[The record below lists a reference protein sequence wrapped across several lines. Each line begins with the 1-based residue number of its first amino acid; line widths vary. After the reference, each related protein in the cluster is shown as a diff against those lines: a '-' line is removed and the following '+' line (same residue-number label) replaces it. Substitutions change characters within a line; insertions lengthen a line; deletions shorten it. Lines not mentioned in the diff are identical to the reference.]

1 MFNKYNRLSVLRII
15 LTMVITL
22 GVVSGIVY
30 PAFGLSLMLGIGI
43 GYLIFGW
50 SKVLSKDNMLP

>member
-30 PAFGLSLMLGIGI
+30 PAFGLSLMLGTGI

>member
-1 MFNKYNRLSVLRII
+1 
-15 LTMVITL
+15 MVITL

-50 SKVLSKDNMLP
+50 NKVLSKDNMLP